1 MKHYKSTVYYYWVHG
16 SPPLHTFK
24 LLFLE
29 VRWSDRN
36 NQIRVSSSEIVCVSS
51 FFLSLSFFSFSF
63 QDFWEKLTRK
73 EGDPLPRFHLL
84 RVFFQRLWHSLPAF
98 RCCWT
103 AQFPHAVSQAFLKA
117 DSLCRNLLGKKKIK
131 SWCRGR
137 LLANPGLQLAL
148 SRGRSQPPNPGHPS
162 NLIKISS
169 TTQGTVGL
177 CWPHLPRFSGAA
189 SKNISMFCYLKHKWR
204 RWLVTTVQV

>member
-36 NQIRVSSSEIVCVSS
+36 NQICVSSSEIVCVSS

-63 QDFWEKLTRK
+63 QDFWEKLNSK

-117 DSLCRNLLGKKKIK
+117 DSLCRNLLEKKKILMQGEAACK
-131 SWCRGR
+131 LWSPAGTQRGEKPASESR
-137 LLANPGLQLAL
+137 PSQQLD
-148 SRGRSQPPNPGHPS
+148 
-162 NLIKISS
+162 
-169 TTQGTVGL
+169 
-177 CWPHLPRFSGAA
+177 
-189 SKNISMFCYLKHKWR
+189 KN
-204 RWLVTTVQV
+204 Q